1 MSLQVGRGIADITGE
16 PADCELLGYGKSWQ
30 RSNGLHT
37 RLRSRAFVFDDG
49 QQRVLLIVNDLPLV
63 FSSLHQAVLARLAA
77 QYGEQ
82 YTEANVLITAT
93 HTHCGP
99 GGYSHHLLYNLSNGF
114 HPQTFDAIVDGVLEA
129 VERAHADVTP
139 STLTLAHGEL
149 HDASI
154 NRSRVAFERNPQA
167 DREFFPHGIDPQ
179 TTVLRIERDGGRRGV
194 AGGGRLCGVINWFA
208 THGTSM
214 TNQNRLISSDNKG
227 YAALHWEREVEGVN
241 YVEQPEPA
249 FISAFAQT
257 NAGDMSPNLNQR
269 GSDIAGGTT
278 PRAPRVRRPSC
289 KGQRRYAVAGSISSR
304 IAGGYVVPPAAV
316 AWEASAAV

>member
-1 MSLQVGRGIADITGE
+1 
-16 PADCELLGYGKSWQ
+16 
-30 RSNGLHT
+30 
-37 RLRSRAFVFDDG
+37 
-49 QQRVLLIVNDLPLV
+49 VLLLINDLPLV
-63 FSSLHQAVLARLAA
+63 FSSLHHAVLPRLAA

-114 HPQTFDAIVDGVLEA
+114 HPQTFDAIVDGMLEA
-129 VERAHADVTP
+129 VARAHADVAP

-179 TTVLRIERDGGRRGV
+179 TTVLRIERDGRV
-194 AGGGRLCGVINWFA
+194 VGVINWFA

-214 TNQNRLISSDNKG
+214 TNQNRLISSDTR
-227 YAALHWEREVEGVN
+227 A
-241 YVEQPEPA
+241 
-249 FISAFAQT
+249 
-257 NAGDMSPNLNQR
+257 
-269 GSDIAGGTT
+269 T
-278 PRAPRVRRPSC
+278 PRC
-289 KGQRRYAVAGSISSR
+289 TGSARSR
-304 IAGGYVVPPAAV
+304 A
-316 AWEASAAV
+316 